1 MGNSVARH
9 TLSLVGPP
17 MCGGSHRVQTTQCH
31 AIVPVAADQ
40 SWLSFL
46 APGALGETS
55 AFSGMLAPSCV
66 CVGIADSS
74 IMPPSASSEQART
87 SQPPRELVER
97 FGWPGD
103 AKKIAHNLAAPI
115 SSFRN
120 ATRPVKV
127 STHCSGID
135 TPVWAARV
143 VEKFSNVKFHE
154 AVRWRQAPQPRP
166 DLRPHTG
173 AGHGG
178 EPRGRGLCHRR
189 LYTRTP
195 GAPVR
200 LQRVRLEAPRGR
212 AARRRQGF
220 PRPDRRG
227 ARDRA
232 AARAPRGWPRQ
243 GARSTLDVQQLLLS
257 NRFRA
262 LSPLRVF

>member
-74 IMPPSASSEQART
+74 IMPPSANSEQART

-189 LYTRTP
+189 LPALLVLRCGFSECGWKRREGVP
-195 GAPVR
+195 LADARASRGQIGAE
-200 LQRVRLEAPRGR
+200 LETALLRVLREAGLGR
-212 AARRRQGF
+212 ARG
-220 PRPDRRG
+220 PRLMY
-227 ARDRA
+227 
-232 AARAPRGWPRQ
+232 
-243 GARSTLDVQQLLLS
+243 STG
-257 NRFRA
+257 FRA
-262 LSPLRVF
+262 IDFVH